1 MNTEEVLLE
10 QSEEVV
16 SQEEVNSEKYKELNK
31 YCVSDEHNAL
41 IEKYNSLNQELIK
54 EIDEELEKRKTAK
67 KDRIVAEYS
76 ELDSIVEVREFL
88 VEIVKQISEET
99 LWGKYMKEEL
109 QSHILNASSHI
120 YNRDEM
126 TFDVPVYS
134 KLAMIKKKRNLYGTL
149 SRRFVEVVNKY
160 APVKQKEEAL
170 HPYEDE

>member
-1 MNTEEVLLE
+1 
-10 QSEEVV
+10 
-16 SQEEVNSEKYKELNK
+16 
-31 YCVSDEHNAL
+31 
-41 IEKYNSLNQELIK
+41 
-54 EIDEELEKRKTAK
+54 
-67 KDRIVAEYS
+67 
-76 ELDSIVEVREFL
+76 
-88 VEIVKQISEET
+88 
-99 LWGKYMKEEL
+99 MKEEL
-109 QSHILNASSHI
+109 QTHILNASSHI